1 MLVVHP
7 YFWTSIHPPSIL
19 LTHPKETLIRIF
31 ISLFII
37 DLCATCRH
45 DSLPSPPHA
54 APPDPA
60 ISLVSLACSHPFCP
74 YCLPRRSEKTTSEPH
89 LSVSSP
95 GSRPNPN
102 FITGSLFR
110 SFYLFIVFDGEY
122 NSCMQGQLTRNI
134 SLENTMTVCV
144 MKWRHNNSAWT
155 PSLCTNTAQ
164 NKHTHTRRHTRALS
178 SLITRVRCI
187 SCLNARSLVGV
198 SATMECVS
206 VTVISL
212 TLTLSL
218 SLSLSLS
225 QWSIRFLPAYFPHSI
240 MSYHTPPFHGSTN
253 PNPSLALV
261 LSFSS
266 FSFCSCAVH
275 CSQLMETFFFFF
287 PGGTQ
292 CNGEGRRGILFF
304 FVHPR
309 G

>member
-95 GSRPNPN
+95 GSRPNPS
-102 FITGSLFR
+102 FITSSLFR

-187 SCLNARSLVGV
+187 SCLNAMSPVGV
-198 SATMECVS
+198 SATMEYVS
-206 VTVISL
+206 VTVIPL
-212 TLTLSL
+212 TLTVTVTLALSVV
-218 SLSLSLS
+218 
-225 QWSIRFLPAYFPHSI
+225 
-240 MSYHTPPFHGSTN
+240 N
-253 PNPSLALV
+253 PIPPSLFPSLNHV
-261 LSFSS
+261 ISHSPVSWVNQPEPIFGPRSPLF
-266 FSFCSCAVH
+266 FFFLLFCAVH